1 MKTKTNKSNKT
12 AKRSYTKR
20 GTTVAGKRVVLID
33 GVPVGRGR
41 PAKDGKGTRTV
52 VFVPVGETYD
62 AAKHGTGVRFNT
74 AFHGVLKRLKVNK
87 VVETVESFETTPVEV
102 VAPVEVATV
111 ESTETVAEAVA
122 AAESPV
128 GASDKF

>member
-1 MKTKTNKSNKT
+1 MKNKSNKNT
-12 AKRSYTKR
+12 QRSYTKR
-20 GTTVAGKRVVLID
+20 NTTVAGIRTVILNGKV
-33 GVPVGRGR
+33 VGRGR
-41 PAKDGKGTRTV
+41 PAKLAKGERRV
-52 VFVPVGETYD
+52 VYLPKGETYD